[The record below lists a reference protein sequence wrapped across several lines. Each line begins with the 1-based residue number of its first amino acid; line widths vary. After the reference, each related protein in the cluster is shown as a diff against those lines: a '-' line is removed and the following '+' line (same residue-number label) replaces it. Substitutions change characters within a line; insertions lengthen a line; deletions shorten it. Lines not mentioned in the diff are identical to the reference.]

1 MISLTSSSQ
10 NDTTPYQFLL
20 RTPWLVEDFIVTY
33 GPAQGTF
40 ARDRWYYLL
49 IASMVIS
56 LSLLSV
62 ATRCGLIPTWTWKQC
77 WKWSYLPLPYLA
89 LPFPVILI
97 HDAAVRAP
105 PEAPLM
111 YSVAWSLALF
121 SASSLKWIPYPR
133 AVALWL
139 LFTSLGCVAWVH
151 LLELA
156 RWPTLLIK
164 YSAFVLAVHAAGLCV
179 GVRVWSLL
187 LDLWRRVVLRLLR
200 EVYTLV
206 HPSLVAVARG
216 LTRLL
221 RWIISEICTIWSAVF
236 DAIDSFFRAV
246 PSSRFAHAFRYLCAS
261 VLHHIEKLCR
271 VSWDMVVWCGTHLRD
286 GYVLV
291 TRQIVRVIM
300 KLRDALMPVINY
312 AWQSICTFGSRQYTT
327 MTAIIDICSSV
338 CSVVAS
344 RMASVVE
351 YFANMI
357 LTSTVT
363 ASNRVTAFI
372 TCVYGRMV
380 TMCSSGYNAVAPR
393 IDSVVEYIVIT
404 APKCMS
410 AISNCVSA
418 VITTISDC
426 VKCIVDAIL
435 LLLDWLLTISQARWW
450 SPLVAK
456 FVVRCFSP
464 ILFASCAR
472 GFIVHEYYLTAFAV
486 GSLCC
491 LLTGRATK
499 KYHRQVGTVLEDA
512 GFMWFVNIDL
522 LIVSLLTGVMSSIYH
537 YVVVFFDS
545 LKEVVR
551 WSEEVLTRMCRFWI
565 FKCIQVTRLCASFC
579 TNIVMIIWRSPFGA
593 IFFSSLGLLLAY
605 LQFHYPLTVPATHL
619 SSAFFASLLHILETA
634 QTYIAITSQ
643 YAPQMGN
650 VLFSYLVDVL
660 LLGRGLEMAQVP
672 EDWFSSRVFAYGVYA
687 MFVVTSQIVQHCGG
701 QFGLAQHVELKE
713 LAARLGRTTGR
724 LSFVTTFILS
734 FCSYVTV
741 WLLYPLAFSYACGC
755 LVAYMS
761 ELVSWSFTAVQL
773 TETTS
778 EEQRNAPRFDTDECS
793 ICWDALEVG
802 YEARW
807 STDWCRTLFLNGR
820 PVSKEADAVVKIPS
834 FPTKI
839 RVSIDGEDTTTVEI
853 YENEITNVPEFA
865 TVKLVPVIL
874 DETVTR
880 CGHVFHEPCLR
891 EWIRAAVR
899 SPVCPLCR
907 ESLQYMSMRQLLF

>member
-246 PSSRFAHAFRYLCAS
+246 PSSRFAHAFR
-261 VLHHIEKLCR
+261 
-271 VSWDMVVWCGTHLRD
+271 
-286 GYVLV
+286 
-291 TRQIVRVIM
+291 
-300 KLRDALMPVINY
+300 
-312 AWQSICTFGSRQYTT
+312 
-327 MTAIIDICSSV
+327 
-338 CSVVAS
+338 
-344 RMASVVE
+344 
-351 YFANMI
+351 
-357 LTSTVT
+357 
-363 ASNRVTAFI
+363 
-372 TCVYGRMV
+372 
-380 TMCSSGYNAVAPR
+380 
-393 IDSVVEYIVIT
+393 
-404 APKCMS
+404 
-410 AISNCVSA
+410 
-418 VITTISDC
+418 
-426 VKCIVDAIL
+426 
-435 LLLDWLLTISQARWW
+435 
-450 SPLVAK
+450 LVAK